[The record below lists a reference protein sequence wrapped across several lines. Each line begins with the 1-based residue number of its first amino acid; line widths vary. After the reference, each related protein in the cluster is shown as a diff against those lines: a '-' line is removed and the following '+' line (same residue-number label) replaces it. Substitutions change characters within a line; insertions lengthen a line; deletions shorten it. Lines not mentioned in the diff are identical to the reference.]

1 MRGYNF
7 IFWVQKNQ
15 HNIHR
20 KGIVVFVLFMFM
32 ALNGQGQWCGVGP
45 DDSKTYLQT
54 LNDYSGRTT
63 TITTASQSDNFEFTE
78 DNWMLLIPSG
88 IQFTGGIN
96 GGSHSNTVICI
107 VGTFNPPWVNN
118 YSGIIRNYN
127 KTSTITIDRVY
138 PQIENYGGAIN
149 FTSNQCGNILNF
161 NGGTISCTG
170 NVNIGNGYAVYNE
183 GVFNVASALQGDGCI
198 QNEAWISVNSYFG
211 NNDILNNGKI
221 EVKSTQMS
229 FNGGTIVNN
238 CAFFSGASGTN
249 FQNNTNIENNG
260 LIYLPVGKFENKAGK
275 TLTNGETG
283 VIRARNF
290 DNRGNFYGSGWV
302 YVTNTSENYGTFGQ
316 GSDNIHFYD
325 ASPGGNP
332 CNFDTQNGSIGPNVA
347 FTPFPEPAYSPD
359 LSEYQCGDII
369 MAGSINPGVIAEN
382 QILCLG
388 TTPEPF
394 TSIED
399 ASVPNNGAIITYQ
412 WQSSTDNE
420 IFYNIPGATLTTYS
434 PSRPAVE
441 TFYRRRA
448 KSSYP
453 GADSVK
459 NAINSS
465 NVLTITPV
473 DQEPASITTHPSNG
487 SVCHE
492 QDIQFSAAA
501 QYYDSYQ
508 WQESTDNGNS
518 WNNLS
523 ETPPY
528 SGTTSGALTIT
539 EVPAGMDGYL
549 YRLVAINNFCGN
561 AYSNAATLTVVAND
575 SPVITSQPANQFVCP
590 GTTSA
595 LFIVTTEDACD
606 YQWQRSTNG
615 GGNWFNLV
623 DGTEDYSGVETNTL
637 TVNNNGV
644 TNLHQF
650 RCILS
655 AVCDE
660 TTSDA
665 ATLYRVVPEVV
676 VTPIT
681 IIKCPDT
688 DPALDFN
695 SLNHEYDMG
704 MSAISFTIEKE
715 TEGPFPWSFNY
726 EITATPDLLAGEQP
740 QNITGTFNY
749 NAETTS
755 VELTFYLENQT
766 EETVEATF
774 SITNVTVAGCTE
786 TPNSNHSTTVYVRRM
801 PVSGIF
807 ATE

>member
-1 MRGYNF
+1 M
-7 IFWVQKNQ
+7 
-15 HNIHR
+15 
-20 KGIVVFVLFMFM
+20 LMLM

-45 DDSKTYLQT
+45 DDSKTYQQT

-63 TITTASQSDNFEFTE
+63 TITTATQSDNYEFTE

-88 IQFTGGIN
+88 INFTGGIT
-96 GGSHSNTVICI
+96 GGSYTNTVICI
-107 VGTFNPPWVNN
+107 AGTFNPPWINN
-118 YSGIIRNYN
+118 FSGIVRNYN
-127 KTSTITIDRVY
+127 TISTITFDRVY
-138 PQIENYGGAIN
+138 PQIENYGGAISY
-149 FTSNQCGNILNF
+149 TSNGCGNILNF
-161 NGGTISCTG
+161 NGGTVSCTG
-170 NVNIGNGYAVYNE
+170 NLNIGNGYAIYNE
-183 GVFNVASALQGDGCI
+183 GIFNVASALQGDGCI
-198 QNEAWISVNSYFG
+198 HNEAWISVNSYFG

-238 CAFFSGASGTN
+238 CAFFSGASGTS
-249 FQNNTNIENNG
+249 FQNNTSIENNG
-260 LIYLPVGKFENKAGK
+260 LIYLPIGKFENKAGK

-283 VIRARNF
+283 VIRASNF

-332 CNFDTQNGSIGPNVA
+332 CSFDTQNGSIGTNVV
-347 FTPFPEPAYSPD
+347 FTPFPEPSYSPD

-369 MAGSINPGVIAEN
+369 MAGSINPGIIAES

-388 TTPEPF
+388 IDPDPF
-394 TSIED
+394 TSTED
-399 ASVPNNGAIITYQ
+399 ASVPDNGAIITYQ
-412 WQSSTDNE
+412 WQNSTDNE

-434 PSRPAVE
+434 ASRPAVE

-465 NVLTITPV
+465 NVLTINPV

-492 QDIQFSAAA
+492 QDVQFSAAA
-501 QYYDSYQ
+501 EHYDSYQ
-508 WQESTDNGNS
+508 WQESTDNGNNWAS
-518 WNNLS
+518 LS

-528 SGTTSGALTIT
+528 SGTTSGTLTIT
-539 EVPAGMDGYL
+539 GVPAGMDGYR
-549 YRLVAINNFCGN
+549 YRIVAINNYCGN
-561 AYSNAATLTVVAND
+561 AYSNAATLTVVADD
-575 SPVITSQPANQFVCP
+575 SPVITTQPAHQFVCP
-590 GTTSA
+590 NATSTTFS
-595 LFIVTTEDACD
+595 VETGDECT
-606 YQWQRSTNG
+606 YQWQRSTNEG
-615 GGNWFNLV
+615 ANWSNLSN
-623 DGTEDYSGVETNTL
+623 GTDYSNVTSATL
-637 TVNNNGV
+637 TVNSGGLTNGD
-644 TNLHQF
+644 QF
-650 RCILS
+650 RCVLR
-655 AVCDE
+655 ALCDE

-665 ATLYRVVPEVV
+665 ATLYLVDPELL
-676 VTPIT
+676 VTPLT

-695 SLNHEYDMG
+695 SLNNDYDMG
-704 MSAISFTIEKE
+704 MSAISFTIERE

-726 EITATPDLLAGEQP
+726 EITADPALLAALQP
-740 QNITGTFNY
+740 QGTSGNISNPAGTV
-749 NAETTS
+749 S

-774 SITNVTVAGCTE
+774 SITDVSVAGCTE
-786 TPNSNHSTTVYVRRM
+786 ATNANHSATVYVRRM